1 LFTAQLEEFPTSAHV
16 ELANSRPSNAWLRG
30 FDWIHENTPQNAY
43 FALNPRYLEL
53 PGEDFHGF
61 RALAERSM
69 LADDIDDRVVATI
82 EPGVAAEWLEQDT
95 ALRSWKDFTGTDL
108 RSLKNRFGVDWV
120 VLESGHP
127 ALTKA
132 MVCPYRNESMAVC
145 RLP

>member
-16 ELANSRPSNAWLRG
+16 ELASSRPSNAWLRG

-95 ALRSWKDFTGTDL
+95 ALKSWKDFTGADL

-127 ALTKA
+127 ALTDA
-132 MVCPYRNESMAVC
+132 MVCPYRNESMAIC